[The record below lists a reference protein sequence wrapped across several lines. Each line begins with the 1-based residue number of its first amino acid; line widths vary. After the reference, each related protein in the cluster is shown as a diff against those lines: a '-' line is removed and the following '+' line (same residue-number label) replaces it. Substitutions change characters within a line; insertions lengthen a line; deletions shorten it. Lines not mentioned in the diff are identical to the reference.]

1 MALSIT
7 ELLSDEEGQ
16 PYLDKSEVRLRV
28 ANNDLTGDMAKMS
41 EAKKCQLIVFIEL
54 PVGFK
59 SAVRIPDRD
68 QFAVVLNG
76 QLRISA
82 QESEDASLGP
92 GEIFRLP
99 PAASSTHT
107 LEAIGPEAV
116 RLMVLQA

>member
-28 ANNDLTGDMAKMS
+28 SNNDLMGDMAKIS
-41 EAKKCQLIVFIEL
+41 EATKCKLVVFVEF
-54 PVGFK
+54 PAGFK
-59 SAVRIPDRD
+59 SGKRVPDQD
-68 QFAVVLNG
+68 QLAVVLSG
-76 QLRISA
+76 SLRISA
-82 QESEDASLGP
+82 PENEETLLGP
-92 GEIFRLP
+92 GGIFRLP
-99 PAASSTHT
+99 QAASSTHT

>member
-28 ANNDLTGDMAKMS
+28 ANNDLMGDMDKIS
-41 EAKKCQLIVFIEL
+41 EASKCKLAVFVEF
-54 PVGFK
+54 PAGFK
-59 SAVRIPDRD
+59 SGKRVPDQD
-68 QFAVVLNG
+68 QLAVVLSG
-76 QLRISA
+76 SLRISA
-82 QESEDASLGP
+82 PENEETLLGP

-99 PAASSTHT
+99 QAAGSTHT